1 MRFGHL
7 MLCDQREGQPP
18 QKRYEEM
25 MEEVRLMD
33 ELGYWSVWFAEHH
46 FDGYSLIPDSLL
58 WCAAAARETKQIRLG
73 SGVVVLPFHHP
84 VRAAEQAAMVDCL
97 SDGRLLLGVGRGYQP
112 HEFAGFGQTLEE
124 SQRRYD
130 QGLEVLVRC
139 LQQDDLSY
147 DADGLWAGEHVTAWP
162 KPVQDPVPMWG
173 AAISEASF
181 ERFGRLGWPILA
193 FPSSTPADKLKTQF
207 DLYRKT
213 FTECGHPPEN
223 MRIAATMF
231 TYVAED
237 RQEAHLT
244 FERAMGKYFGHL
256 DTLTSSAES
265 EQRLYDRLP
274 TTARLSGDPAQVVA
288 DLRAIQ
294 DSLGITDVL
303 NVTHFAGELT
313 HEQTLRSIELF
324 ARDVIP
330 AFSAINA

>member
-1 MRFGHL
+1 MRLGHL
-7 MLCDQREGQPP
+7 MLCDQREGQSP

-73 SGVVVLPFHHP
+73 AGVVVLPFHHP

-124 SQRRYD
+124 SQHRYD

-139 LQQDDLSY
+139 LQQDDFSY
-147 DADGLWAGEHVTAWP
+147 DVDGLWAGERVTAWP
-162 KPVQDPVPMWG
+162 KPVQNPVPMWG

-181 ERFGRLGWPILA
+181 ERFGKLGWPILA
-193 FPSSTPADKLKTQF
+193 FPSSTPAEKLKTQF

-213 FTECGHPPEN
+213 FTESGHPPEN

-237 RQEAHLT
+237 SREAHLT
-244 FERAMGKYFGHL
+244 FERAMRKYFGHL

-288 DLRAIQ
+288 DLRYIQ

-313 HEQTLRSIELF
+313 HEQTLASIELF
-324 ARDVIP
+324 AREVIP
-330 AFSAINA
+330 AFAAVNA